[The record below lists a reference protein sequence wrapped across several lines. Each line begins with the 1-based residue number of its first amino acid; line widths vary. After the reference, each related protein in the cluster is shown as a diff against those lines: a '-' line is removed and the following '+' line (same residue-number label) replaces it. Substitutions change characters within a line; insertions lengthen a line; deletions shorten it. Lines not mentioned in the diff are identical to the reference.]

1 MDPPIDAFDSAWQG
15 SGISKPLVLRSHN
28 CYIYCYKVTERR
40 RIRYIAPSDPLCEK
54 NQLDPLHEMICFL
67 TRCPSY
73 KYNPYKWPKKTIG
86 NWGCFTPISEVIIL
100 LISGSGGSPGFF
112 LVINLSNLKTP
123 KRGNSLQNYLFLQAF
138 KIPFKMGR

>member
-15 SGISKPLVLRSHN
+15 SGISLVLRSHN

-54 NQLDPLHEMICFL
+54 KTIGSLHEMICFL

-112 LVINLSNLKTP
+112 LGHQFIQLENP
-123 KRGNSLQNYLFLQAF
+123 KKREFPPKLPIFAG
-138 KIPFKMGR
+138 I